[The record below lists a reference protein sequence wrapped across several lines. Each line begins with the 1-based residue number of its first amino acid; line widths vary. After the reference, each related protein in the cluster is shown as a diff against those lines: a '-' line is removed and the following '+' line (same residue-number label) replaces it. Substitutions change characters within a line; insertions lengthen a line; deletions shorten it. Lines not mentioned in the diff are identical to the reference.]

1 MWGCKMGKI
10 IEQMNFNYYNRETS
24 DLAKILL
31 GIEKVSL
38 NNGTYS
44 QMQELFEREIL
55 SSRCFNDSKHEDM
68 DNLITFNANL
78 KGAMYMQTE
87 EPTIEDEYSRTR

>member
-10 IEQMNFNYYNRETS
+10 MEQMNFNYYNRGDS

-38 NNGTYS
+38 SNGSYS
-44 QMQELFEREIL
+44 QMQGLFAREIL
-55 SSRCFNDSKHEDM
+55 SSKCFSDEKHQDM
-68 DNLITFNANL
+68 DNLINFNANL
-78 KGAMYMQTE
+78 KNAMYMQQ
-87 EPTIEDEYSRTR
+87 DEYSREDEHSRTR